1 MDLFKLFS
9 SKPSP
14 KEVAKERLQLILI
27 HDREDFSPEFLEI
40 IKSEILNVILKYAE
54 LDNGDVEVKLTRTES
69 GENSSPALVASIPI
83 KNMRKKL

>member
-27 HDREDFSPEFLEI
+27 HDRADFSPDFLEA
-40 IKSEILNVILKYAE
+40 IKGEILKVISNYAE
-54 LDNGDVEVKLTRTES
+54 FDTNDIDVKFTRTEE

-83 KNMRKKL
+83 KNMRNRV